1 MRLSKIR
8 LNGFKSFVD
17 ATTIHFPSNRV
28 GVVGPNGC
36 GKSNIID
43 AVRWVMGEIS
53 AKNLRGGAM
62 TDVIFNGSGTRKPAD
77 QASVELVFGEAALE
91 QFPDQSEISV
101 KREIGRNAQSNY
113 YLNGVKCRRKDIMD
127 LFLGTGLGPRSYAII
142 EQGMISRMIDA
153 KPEEL
158 RTFLEEAAG
167 IAKYKERRKET
178 EHKMQQTRDNLARLN
193 EVRNELQ
200 KQLDK
205 LQKQAKEA
213 ERYQQLKHTDQLLR
227 AQLLALRWLAQ
238 DTVVQEKQHFIEHHA
253 SQLQQDLLSLNELA
267 TTYQQQREARTHAQ
281 QQLEEVQARHYRIER
296 EITRI
301 QQAIEHGNERHEQ
314 FQWDIEQL
322 ESNIEETQTQLNSDQ
337 EQAETLNWQAEE
349 TEGRLASLQES
360 EMQAEDHWRESEAQW
375 QAWQQ
380 QWDAFN
386 ERAQAPTRRAE
397 VERTQLQNLE
407 QRLEQ
412 TQHRL
417 RRVEEEAQKMD
428 TDSVQSALSSLE
440 AELSGITQQLQSAEQ
455 VLSNYQTQVMQLRED
470 TQQLSARLHDSNTQ
484 VHRLTGLLSSLEAL
498 QNAALGKSNSDLAA
512 WLHVQNL
519 TDAPRL
525 ANTLQVDNGW
535 ERAVEFVLGE
545 RLQALCVDAL
555 DGLQSA
561 LNTPPQ
567 GQLALLDMNTEVVEL
582 SMRSSLPLTPL
593 FHKVKSPPQL
603 SSLLSGIWA
612 AADLTEAQRYRA
624 QLQADESIVTPQGVW
639 LGVNWLYSQQS
650 MDEQAGVLAREKEIN
665 AVARQLGQ
673 LDQAVALQTQE
684 LEQKRGRLRDAEGQR
699 DEAQRQVNEI
709 QQQLSQVRSQQG
721 GRQARLESLQAQALR
736 LKEER
741 HELTEQLAEDGENI
755 ESTRHN
761 LHEALSAM
769 DQLADERERL
779 NQQRGQLQEA
789 VLQARQHYQQLKD
802 QRHAS
807 DVQLQTLKT
816 DQGRVVQAIE
826 RLTARL
832 EQLHEQL
839 HELQE
844 NLRRQVDPL
853 GTLTGEL
860 EDYQQQR
867 AEVEELLLQA
877 RQTVTHLDAQLTQYE
892 EDRSKL
898 ESVTAELR
906 NQLDQARMETQAS
919 EVRRQ
924 TIEEQLAQIRLPLPE
939 NQRVNS
945 EDTTYTPSAVA
956 LLGELPEHAD
966 EESWQAQIEAVE
978 RKLERIGS
986 VNLAALVEFEEQD
999 QRKRYL
1005 DEQSADLDTAL
1016 EMLTNAIKT
1025 IDREMRNRFKNT
1037 LDTVNANMQA
1047 MFPRLFGGGEAHL
1060 ELVGDDLLKAGVA
1073 IMARPP
1079 GKRNSTIHLLS
1090 GGEKALT
1097 AMSLVFGIFEL
1108 NPAPFCMLD
1117 EVDAPLDDTNVGRFC
1132 ALVSAMSERVQFI
1145 FITHNKITMEIADQL
1160 IGVTQQELGVSRPVA
1175 VDVEQ
1180 AVDMVAA

>member
-91 QFPDQSEISV
+91 QFPDQPEISV

-142 EQGMISRMIDA
+142 EQGMISRMIEA

-158 RTFLEEAAG
+158 RIFLEEAAG

-178 EHKMQQTRDNLARLN
+178 EQKMQQTRDNLARLN

-213 ERYQQLKHTDQLLR
+213 ERFQQLKNTEQLLR

-238 DTVVQEKQHFIEHHA
+238 DTVVQEKQQFIEQHA
-253 SQLQQDLLSLNELA
+253 NQLQQDLLTLNELA
-267 TTYQQQREARTHAQ
+267 TTHHQQRDARTHAQ

-314 FQWDIEQL
+314 LQWDIEQL
-322 ESNIEETQTQLNSDQ
+322 ETSIEENRTQLNSDQ
-337 EQAETLNWQAEE
+337 EQAETLSWQLEE
-349 TEGRLASLQES
+349 TEGQLAGLQEA

-375 QAWQQ
+375 QSWQQ

-417 RRVEEEAQKMD
+417 HRLEEEAQKMD
-428 TDSVQSALSSLE
+428 TDAVQSALSTLE
-440 AELSGITQQLQSAEQ
+440 EELGGITEQLQSAEQ
-455 VLSNYQTQVMQLRED
+455 VLSDYQTQVTDLRED
-470 TQQLSARLHDSNTQ
+470 TQHLSARLHESNTQ

-535 ERAVEFVLGE
+535 EKAVEFVLGE
-545 RLQALCVDAL
+545 RLQALCVEAL

-561 LNTPPQ
+561 LTTPPQ
-567 GQLALLDMNTEVVEL
+567 GQLALLDMSSEVAEL
-582 SMRSSLPLTPL
+582 SMHSALPLTPL

-603 SSLLSGIWA
+603 SGLLSGIWA
-612 AADLTEAQRYRA
+612 AADLAEAHRHRA
-624 QLQADESIVTPQGVW
+624 QLQAHESIVTPQGVW
-639 LGVNWLYSQQS
+639 LGTNWLYSQQS

-665 AVARQLGQ
+665 AVARQLEQ
-673 LDQAVALQTQE
+673 LDNAVAKQTQE
-684 LEQKRGRLRDAEGQR
+684 LEQKRGQLRDAEGQR

-736 LKEER
+736 VKEER
-741 HELTEQLAEDGENI
+741 HELTEQLTEDGENM
-755 ESTRHN
+755 EVTRHN

-769 DQLADERERL
+769 DQLADEREAL

-789 VLQARQHYQQLKD
+789 VLQARQQYQQIKD

-807 DVQLQTLKT
+807 DVQMQTLKT
-816 DQGRVVQAIE
+816 DQGRVAQAIE
-826 RLTARL
+826 RLTARI
-832 EQLHEQL
+832 EQLNEQL
-839 HELQE
+839 HELQD

-860 EDYQQQR
+860 DDYQQQR

-877 RQTVTHLDAQLTQYE
+877 RQTVTSLDEQLSQYE
-892 EDRSKL
+892 DERGKL

-924 TIEEQLAQIRLPLPE
+924 TIEEQLAQVRLPLPE
-939 NQRVNS
+939 EQRGDS
-945 EDTTYTPSAVA
+945 EETTYTPSPVA
-956 LLGELPEHAD
+956 LLAELPEHAD
-966 EESWQAQIEAVE
+966 EESWQAQIDAVE

-986 VNLAALVEFEEQD
+986 VNMAALAEFEEQD
-999 QRKRYL
+999 ERKQYL
-1005 DEQSADLDTAL
+1005 DEQATDLDTAL

-1025 IDREMRNRFKNT
+1025 IDRETRNRFKNT
-1037 LDTVNANMQA
+1037 LDTVNTNMQA

-1160 IGVTQQELGVSRPVA
+1160 VGVTQKELGVSRPVA
-1175 VDVEQ
+1175 VDVAE
-1180 AVDMVAA
+1180 AVDMVA